1 MRIVPIC
8 MGKSFRMKMVESQ
21 IAISFNIKMEN
32 RKNIEYLRWIN
43 PSSYC
48 CLEFL
53 AFIYAETN
61 KSEVTSHNRDGS
73 VGENLA
79 YYEF

>member
-1 MRIVPIC
+1 MLIVPIS
-8 MGKSFRMKMVESQ
+8 MAKFFRMKRAE
-21 IAISFNIKMEN
+21 ILIPISYYFKMEN
-32 RKNIEYLRWIN
+32 RKSTEYLRWIN

-61 KSEVTSHNRDGS
+61 ASEVTSHNRDGLEKTS
-73 VGENLA
+73 LIT
-79 YYEF
+79 